1 MSQSR
6 ETSVEAG
13 TGSVRSYTIGFVLSV
28 ALTIIPF
35 ALVMSG
41 ALPHAATVF
50 CVFAAAIV
58 QIVVQLHY
66 FLHLDT
72 SSGMHWN
79 LLSLVF
85 TVLIMTL
92 FIGGSIW
99 VMYSL
104 HYRM

>member
-1 MSQSR
+1 MSQTHEKR
-6 ETSVEAG
+6 LEAG
-13 TGSVRSYTIGFVLSV
+13 PGSVTSYTVGFVLSV
-28 ALTIIPF
+28 VLTVIPF
-35 ALVMSG
+35 ALVLSG
-41 ALPHAATVF
+41 ALSQAATVF

-66 FLHLDT
+66 FLHLDR
-72 SSGMHWN
+72 SSGMYWN
-79 LLSLVF
+79 VLSLVF

>member
-1 MSQSR
+1 MSQAR
-6 ETSVEAG
+6 EKSVEVG
-13 TGSVRSYTIGFVLSV
+13 TGSVTSYTVGFVLSV
-28 ALTIIPF
+28 VLTVIPF

-41 ALPHAATVF
+41 ALSHSATVF

-79 LLSLVF
+79 VLSLVF
-85 TVLIMTL
+85 TFLIMTL

-104 HYRM
+104 HHRM